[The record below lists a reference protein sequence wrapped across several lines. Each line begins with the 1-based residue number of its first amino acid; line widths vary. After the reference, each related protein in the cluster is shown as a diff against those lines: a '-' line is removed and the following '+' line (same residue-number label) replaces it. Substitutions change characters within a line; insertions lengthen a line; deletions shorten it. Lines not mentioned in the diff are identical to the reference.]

1 VKKTNATLFVLILV
15 TFMTMLPLLAKSYRF
30 ELPRDTSLNGVS
42 LNAGVYKL
50 KINSTQTKAE
60 IYGRG
65 KLAVAARVE
74 IKPLGNA
81 TGDTVLINKHGTIS
95 EYRSDRER
103 IRFVSEASQN
113 LSSGN

>member
-1 VKKTNATLFVLILV
+1 MKKTNATLFVLILV

-65 KLAVAARVE
+65 RLAVAARVE